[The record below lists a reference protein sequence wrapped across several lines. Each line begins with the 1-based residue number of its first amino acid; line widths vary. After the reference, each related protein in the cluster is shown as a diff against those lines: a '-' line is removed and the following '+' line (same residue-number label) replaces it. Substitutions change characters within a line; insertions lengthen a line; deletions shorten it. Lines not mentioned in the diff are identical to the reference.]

1 MKKIF
6 TSITVIIL
14 WCSAANLYA
23 YTIDVAKSYV
33 AIQTL
38 ASSSKFI
45 GANGTAPSVMSADIA
60 DVSQRLSFE
69 LVSTNVYR
77 IKNGAGNYLTCNS
90 SGTIAY
96 AATLDAT
103 TDAQWTIA
111 DVAAT
116 GYVSFKS
123 VSSSTMYLTSAVVMT
138 GRAVFDGTPLIL
150 TATAPTTAGVTTFK
164 LVESSLI
171 FTNGTT
177 DTSFELGLTNGA
189 PCGEWITDKTAIVIG
204 GSGVSRIVVGNASAG
219 AQSFQMRVNG
229 GGAYT
234 KISNKL
240 TNLTPGSF
248 YTYAFKYKVDAFTA
262 GQVPGATCIFLVYA
276 TTAPIDIAANAIG
289 GPTNYFKSTVPTVI
303 LANQTPSSGSITFQA
318 PASSCYMTFAKND
331 GTAFYYY
338 VDELSLT
345 KVETPIISTVEKTFA
360 FDGAENVKTLSV
372 TANNLATDLTFTVPA
387 GITLSSTNLTGSWPT
402 YTIALANANATN
414 VITVT
419 YDKTTSVSGS
429 IILSDGVSAS
439 ASFAVTATPSF
450 IPTTGTK
457 YYLSQTKNK
466 SSKVVG
472 LTGANQPALN
482 SADVF
487 LSQKFEFIPV
497 DGVVNCYYLRN
508 DSSMYLN
515 SVGSTSELIYEPS
528 INSTNSQWLISGT
541 TGASL
546 KFKNVATGAYLTSAA
561 VTPGTVLAASGLIS
575 DGNATY
581 KLISSTDLFV
591 NNVIDGG
598 FETVNSDG
606 APLGEWINDQSQ
618 TFGANGYSRV
628 RAQYPTTGLNS
639 FQLRF
644 NAVISNGADDG
655 YYKVSHKLVNLT
667 PGASYT
673 FSFKYKVDDGSAGVP
688 VADSQ
693 AKVYGATTPNVE
705 SADAIGG
712 SNNYFQTEVP
722 TVGIVSQSSY
732 TANVTFIAPGTSCY
746 IVFAKLIAANSPVFF
761 IYMDDMSL
769 TLNNNIPT
777 GNKDNFDNKKMCV
790 SVVNNCL
797 RVIGVSNYVVCN
809 VQGMKVAEV
818 LSNKTNIGTT
828 LKSGIYIVK
837 SGKEVQKVIVQ

>member
-6 TSITVIIL
+6 TSIAVIIL
-14 WCSAANLYA
+14 WCSSATLYA

-45 GANGTAPSVMSADIA
+45 GANGTAPSVMSADIT

-69 LVSTNVYR
+69 LVSTGIYR
-77 IKNGAGNYLTCNS
+77 IMNGAGNYLTCNS

-123 VSSSTMYLTSAVVMT
+123 VSLSTSYLTSAAVLT
-138 GRAVFDGTPLIL
+138 GQAAFTGTPLTL
-150 TATAPTTAGVTTFK
+150 TTTVPTAAGSSVFNLLETS
-164 LVESSLI
+164 LV
-171 FTNGTT
+171 FANGLV
-177 DTSFELGLTNGA
+177 DPGFEKGKADAA
-189 PCGEWITDKTAIVIG
+189 PIGEWIDDKVKTLG
-204 GSGVSRIVVGNASAG
+204 GSGTSRVVTGASSSAG
-219 AQSFQMRVNG
+219 NQCFQLRYNTG
-229 GGAYT
+229 SYF
-234 KISNKL
+234 KISHKL
-240 TNLTPGSF
+240 NGLTAGSF
-248 YTYAFKYKVDAFTA
+248 YTFAFVYKEDGVS
-262 GQVPGATCIFLVYA
+262 GALPVSNANVLVYA
-276 TTAPIDIAANAIG
+276 TTTANDVTANAIG
-289 GPTNYFKSTVPTVI
+289 GPANYFQSIVPTV
-303 LANQTPSSGSITFQA
+303 LFASQTPYNGSITFQA
-318 PASSCYMTFAKND
+318 PASSCYITFAKLN
-331 GTAFYYY
+331 TSPQYYFYI
-338 VDELSLT
+338 DEMSLELL
-345 KVETPIISTVEKTFA
+345 VTPIITTVEKTLA
-360 FDGAENVKTLSV
+360 FDGIDCEKTVSV
-372 TANNLATDLTFTVPA
+372 TAANLNSDLTFTVPD
-387 GITLSSTNLTGSWPT
+387 GLTLSGTNLTGSGST
-402 YTIALANANATN
+402 YTIAKANANATN
-414 VITVT
+414 LITIT
-419 YDKTTSVSGS
+419 YDKTTAVSGN
-429 IILSDGVSAS
+429 IVLSNGASAS
-439 ASFAVTATPSF
+439 ATVAVTATQSF
-450 IPTTGTK
+450 IPVAGTK

-497 DGVVNCYYLRN
+497 DGVINYYYLRN

-515 SVGSTSELIYEPS
+515 SIGSTSELIYEPS
-528 INSTNSQWLISGT
+528 INLTNSQWMIGGT
-541 TGASL
+541 TVASL

-561 VTPGTVLAASGLIS
+561 VTPGTVLTASGLSS

-581 KLISSTDLFV
+581 KLISSAELFV

-598 FETVNSDG
+598 FENVSSDG

-644 NAVISNGADDG
+644 NAVTSNGADDG
-655 YYKVSHKLVNLT
+655 YYKVSHRLVNLT

-688 VADSQ
+688 VANSQ

-722 TVGIVSQSSY
+722 TVGITSQSSY
-732 TANVTFIAPGTSCY
+732 TANVTFTAPGTSCY

-769 TLNNNIPT
+769 TLNPNIPT
-777 GNKDNFDNKKMCV
+777 GNKDNFDNKKMCI
-790 SVVNNCL
+790 SVTNNCL
-797 RVIGVSNYVVCN
+797 RVFGVSNYVVCN

-818 LSNKTNIGTT
+818 LSNKANIGTT

-837 SGKEVQKVIVQ
+837 SGKEVQKVIVK